1 MLDPLY
7 TARAFIL
14 RVHSSILFRNE
25 PEIGN
30 RISRSWCIPDFLN
43 RTSRVYFCQIFNRFS
58 IHPNSR
64 ETENFF
70 LFRARKLALHS
81 TVRSAG
87 CQLVA
92 IFACFIHEIRSC
104 LSYSQIRFSECRR
117 GISSPETCRST
128 IEKRGI
134 TKIKKKKKSVISF
147 QIIFYSMSRFI
158 DALSTDSI
166 EYISPGIIKAA
177 THL

>member
-1 MLDPLY
+1 MLRYFVRP
-7 TARAFIL
+7 TCSF
-14 RVHSSILFRNE
+14 VHASILQSYFGVNQKQDLAH
-25 PEIGN
+25 
-30 RISRSWCIPDFLN
+30 SVYFLN
-43 RTSRVYFCQIFNRFS
+43 RIGVYFCQIFNRFS

-64 ETENFF
+64 EAENFF

-81 TVRSAG
+81 ADGTPGRLPAA

-117 GISSPETCRST
+117 GISSPTETCRST

-134 TKIKKKKKSVISF
+134 IKKKKKNTL
-147 QIIFYSMSRFI
+147 SRLFLFL
-158 DALSTDSI
+158 DLSTRLLQI
-166 EYISPGIIKAA
+166 GYIAEYY
-177 THL
+177 

>member
-134 TKIKKKKKSVISF
+134 TKIKRKKKKKSVISF
-147 QIIFYSMSRFI
+147 QIIFYSVSRFI
-158 DALSTDSI
+158 DALHRFDRI
-166 EYISPGIIKAA
+166 YIAGYY
-177 THL
+177 